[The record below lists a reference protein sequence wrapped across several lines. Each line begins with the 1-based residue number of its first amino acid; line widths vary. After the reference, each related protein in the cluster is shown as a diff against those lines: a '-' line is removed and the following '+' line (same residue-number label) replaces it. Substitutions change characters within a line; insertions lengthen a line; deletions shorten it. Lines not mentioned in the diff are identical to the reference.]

1 MCVYVGGA
9 GVGGWV
15 GGVCEC
21 ACLGRCVCV
30 CVCVSVCLWGWVRVG
45 VGGCV
50 GFVSK
55 RLGSSLDLLPRTRV
69 EPWIFLAAA
78 LLGSAHWSNV
88 SSRTSL
94 MLLSRRTLDSMRR
107 PAQLLSSNVS

>member
-1 MCVYVGGA
+1 MCVCGGGGA

-30 CVCVSVCLWGWVRVG
+30 CVCVPVGVG